1 MDILET
7 LDISNALEIL
17 DLNFESS
24 KEGELLEQMNL

>member
-7 LDISNALEIL
+7 LNISDALEIL

-24 KEGELLEQMNL
+24 KEGELLEWMNL